1 MERDLLYRAFK
12 LDEILRS
19 RRHPVSTK
27 TLLSQLNNCSESTFK
42 RTKAV
47 LEGLGYPILYCR
59 KSNGYYYDKESKVQV
74 LGLWFDQNELQTL
87 LVIQQLLAR
96 LQPSLFHSQ
105 FQALAQQADRLLTF
119 VGKSSQN
126 IAKRLRIVPI
136 AHQQIPADIFLP
148 LSQAVLYSRVL
159 HIKYQDI
166 TGKVS
171 DRTISPQRLV
181 YYRDHWYLDA
191 WCHLRKSLRTFWVA
205 GIRSIHPTDEQSKH
219 IEESLLDQEVEESY
233 GIFTGEVVNTAHLHF
248 IGQSAMRVRGAQW
261 HSQQRQHVNDDGSV
275 ELWVPYSDHRE
286 LVMDI
291 LRYGAEV
298 TVLAPTSLQ
307 AEVVARLRATL
318 KKYEKSLAEVR
329 DVS

>member
-1 MERDLLYRAFK
+1 MERELLYRVFD
-12 LDEILRS
+12 LDSMLRAHSHPISLNKILSELR
-19 RRHPVSTK
+19 
-27 TLLSQLNNCSESTFK
+27 CSLSTFK
-42 RTKAV
+42 NTKKI
-47 LEGLGYPILYCR
+47 LNNLGYPIAYCR
-59 KSNGYYYDKESKVQV
+59 KRNGYYYDRDSKVQV
-74 LGLWFDQNELQTL
+74 LGLWFNTNELQTL
-87 LVIQQLLAR
+87 LIIQQLLSQ

-119 VGKSSQN
+119 VGKSPQN
-126 IAKRLRIVPI
+126 IAKRLRVIPI
-136 AHQQIPADIFLP
+136 AYQQIPPEIFLP
-148 LSQAVLYSRVL
+148 LSKAVLHSQVL
-159 HIKYQDI
+159 HIQYQDI
-166 TGKVS
+166 SGKVS
-171 DRTISPQRLV
+171 ERILSPQRLV

-191 WCHLRKSLRTFWVA
+191 WCHLRNSLRTFWVA
-205 GIRSIHPTDEQSKH
+205 GIRSIHPTDEQFKH
-219 IEESLLDQEVEESY
+219 VEESLLDQEVEESY

-261 HSQQRQHVNDDGSV
+261 HSQQRQQVNDDGSV

-286 LVMDI
+286 LVMDV

-318 KKYEKSLAEVR
+318 KKYEKSLAKAR